1 MQIQEAVWIQEK
13 AQSDIYVFIVGGTT
27 ISYMSSLQK
36 SVALLTIEAEYMA
49 IIEASK
55 ELIWL
60 NNFLSKLG
68 MQLEDCVLYFDNQ
81 STVHLAKNLA
91 FHNRMKHIQMKYHFI
106 CELIIDGTLDF
117 KLCTTSTGL
126 SST

>member
-1 MQIQEAVWIQEK
+1 
-13 AQSDIYVFIVGGTT
+13 
-27 ISYMSSLQK
+27 MSSLQK